1 MNKSKQM
8 ALGGVLAAAAMVIMC
23 LGGLIP
29 VATYLCPMLCTLLL
43 FAVLGRCGAR
53 IAWAWYGAV
62 ALLALLMGPDKEAS
76 AVFLCLGYYPIL
88 KPKLDQ
94 MVLSWLWKLLLF
106 NGAIS
111 LLYLVLLRL
120 LGIDAT
126 TEEFQGVGIIGMIV
140 MLLLGNATFIL
151 LDRFLNIMGKKLWK

>member
-1 MNKSKQM
+1 M

-43 FAVLGRCGAR
+43 CAVLGRCGAR

-111 LLYLVLLRL
+111 VLYLVLLRL
-120 LGIDAT
+120 LGIDAA
-126 TEEFQGVGIIGMIV
+126 TEEFQGLGIIGMIV
-140 MLLLGNATFIL
+140 MLFLGNATFIL

>member
-1 MNKSKQM
+1 
-8 ALGGVLAAAAMVIMC
+8 
-23 LGGLIP
+23 
-29 VATYLCPMLCTLLL
+29 
-43 FAVLGRCGAR
+43 
-53 IAWAWYGAV
+53 
-62 ALLALLMGPDKEAS
+62 
-76 AVFLCLGYYPIL
+76 LGYYPIL

-111 LLYLVLLRL
+111 VLYLVLLRL
-120 LGIDAT
+120 LGIDAA